1 MTTGISPAAPPR
13 ERATPSTRTSGTARA
28 PTRAAPIPAPA
39 RTWGPTPPTSRG
51 TSPKPATYGERGAPA
66 AAPAG
71 ACSTPSSIRSAACSA
86 AGGCEAASPLH
97 LKNTGLGLCGLP
109 QPKACLSLWICRYSA
124 LSPSAGAGDSAG
136 WGRQLPLH
144 CHAPVD
150 GGAHGVELGL
160 IVGHHP
166 LDAVPV
172 EVVGDLGGLEAPA
185 GNLHGKNRP
194 ALSVLKWI
202 SPPSGSTW
210 RYLSRKFRWVSRRLA
225 WRLVGQGSQKLI

>member
-1 MTTGISPAAPPR
+1 MARVAITAAMIRMVFRFSPAAPPR

-71 ACSTPSSIRSAACSA
+71 ACSTPSSISSAACSA

-97 LKNTGLGLCGLP
+97 LKNTGLGLCGFP

-136 WGRQLPLH
+136 WGGSSPFTTTHRWM
-144 CHAPVD
+144 
-150 GGAHGVELGL
+150 GV
-160 IVGHHP
+160 P
-166 LDAVPV
+166 MAW
-172 EVVGDLGGLEAPA
+172 
-185 GNLHGKNRP
+185 NL
-194 ALSVLKWI
+194 AS
-202 SPPSGSTW
+202 
-210 RYLSRKFRWVSRRLA
+210 
-225 WRLVGQGSQKLI
+225 